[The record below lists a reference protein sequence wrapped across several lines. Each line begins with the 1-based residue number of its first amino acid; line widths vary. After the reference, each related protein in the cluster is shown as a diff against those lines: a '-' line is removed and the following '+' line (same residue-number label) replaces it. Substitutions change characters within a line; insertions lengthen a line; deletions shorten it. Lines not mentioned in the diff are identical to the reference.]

1 MLPPNGIM
9 KHVIQNA
16 ILGHGVQNANI
27 SQDQLKP

>member
-1 MLPPNGIM
+1 MKPFNSVQNAII

-27 SQDQLKP
+27 LLD